1 MTEDHDEDAFMD
13 DDSESEKAETIAA
26 SAKDNPQRQL
36 EMRRRLEDR
45 LEKRRL
51 RDELGFDDLWELEL

>member
-13 DDSESEKAETIAA
+13 DESDSEKAAT
-26 SAKDNPQRQL
+26 STGKDNPQRQL

-51 RDELGFDDLWELEL
+51 RDELGFDDMWELEL